1 MGSMNFTKIN
11 YFMKNIIFLVLF
23 FSLSSITTNKSELD
37 LKVMTFNIRYD
48 NPDDKLN
55 NWKYR
60 KEAVTKLIRAENID
74 ILGAQ
79 EVLANQ
85 LKDITQRL
93 PEYNSIGVGRED
105 GIEKGEF
112 SPIFYKKDK
121 FSVLK
126 SGYFWLSE
134 TPEIPSKGWDAA
146 CERIATWAQLKDKA
160 SGKVVF
166 VLNTHLDHVGT
177 LARQKSVE
185 LLKKNTA
192 LLSEGLPQIIMGDF
206 NADPESTVIKQMLIP
221 ADAVVFFNSKA
232 VAKKVFGSNWTF
244 NGFGTVAIKER
255 PIIDYIF
262 VNKAVRV
269 KEHHVAPETANGKFI
284 SDHSAVF
291 VKVSI

>member
-1 MGSMNFTKIN
+1 MNFTKN
-11 YFMKNIIFLVLF
+11 KSFMKNIFFLVLF
-23 FSLSSITTNKSELD
+23 FALSSVTTNKSEID

-60 KEAVTKLIRAENID
+60 KDAVTKLIRAESID

-85 LKDITQRL
+85 LKDITEKL

-105 GIEKGEF
+105 GIENGEF
-112 SPIFYKKDK
+112 SPIFYKKNK
-121 FSVLK
+121 FTVLK

-134 TPEIPSKGWDAA
+134 TPEKPSKGWDAA
-146 CERIATWAQLKDKA
+146 CERIATWAQLKDK
-160 SGKVVF
+160 STGKIVF

-185 LLKKNTA
+185 MLKKNTA

-221 ADAVVFFNSKA
+221 ADSVVLFNSKA
-232 VAKKVFGSNWTF
+232 VAKKIFGSAWTF

-262 VNKAVRV
+262 VNKAVKV
-269 KEHHVAPETANGKFI
+269 KEHHIAPETVNGKFI

-291 VKVSI
+291 VKVSL

>member
-1 MGSMNFTKIN
+1 MNFIKIKSC
-11 YFMKNIIFLVLF
+11 MKNIFFLVLF
-23 FSLSSITTNKSELD
+23 STLLSNTVAKVKLD

-48 NPDDKLN
+48 NPDDNLN

-85 LKDITQRL
+85 LKDITERL

-105 GIEKGEF
+105 GIAKGEF
-112 SPIFYKKDK
+112 SPIFYKKNR
-121 FSVLK
+121 FTVIK

-134 TPEIPSKGWDAA
+134 TPETASKGWDAA
-146 CERIATWAQLKDKA
+146 CERIATWAQLKDK
-160 SGKVVF
+160 STGKIIF

-206 NADPESTVIKQMLIP
+206 NADPESTVIKQMLL
-221 ADAVVFFNSKA
+221 ATDSVELFNSKA
-232 VAKKVFGSNWTF
+232 VAKKVYGSAWTF
-244 NGFGTVAIKER
+244 NGFGTIAINDR
-255 PIIDYIF
+255 QIIDYIF
-262 VNKAVRV
+262 VNKAVSVR
-269 KEHHVAPETANGKFI
+269 EHSIAPEIANDKFL

-291 VKVSI
+291 IKVSI

>member
-1 MGSMNFTKIN
+1 MNFAKIKSC
-11 YFMKNIIFLVLF
+11 MKNIFFLVLF
-23 FSLSSITTNKSELD
+23 FALSSYTTSKSRLD

-60 KEAVTKLIRAENID
+60 KEAVTKLIRAEKID

-79 EVLANQ
+79 ELLENQ
-85 LKDITQRL
+85 LKDITEKL

-105 GIEKGEF
+105 GIAKGEF
-112 SPIFYKKDK
+112 SPIFYKKNK
-121 FSVLK
+121 FTVIK

-134 TPEIPSKGWDAA
+134 TPEMPSKGWDAA
-146 CERIATWAQLKDKA
+146 CERIATWAQLKDK
-160 SGKVVF
+160 STGKIIF
-166 VLNTHLDHVGT
+166 VMNTHLDHVGT

-206 NADPESTVIKQMLIP
+206 NADPESKVIKQMLV
-221 ADAVVFFNSKA
+221 ATDSVELFNSKT
-232 VAKKVFGSNWTF
+232 VAKKVYGSAWTF
-244 NGFGTVAIKER
+244 NGFGTIAIKDR
-255 PIIDYIF
+255 QIIDYIF
-262 VNKAVRV
+262 VNKAVSVR
-269 KEHHVAPETANGKFI
+269 EHSIAPEIANGKFS

-291 VKVSI
+291 IKVSI

>member
-1 MGSMNFTKIN
+1 
-11 YFMKNIIFLVLF
+11 MKNIFFLVLIF
-23 FSLSSITTNKSELD
+23 TLASVTTTKTKLD

-60 KEAVTKLIRAENID
+60 KEAVTTLIRAENID

-85 LKDITQRL
+85 LKDINERL

-105 GIEKGEF
+105 GREKGEF
-112 SPIFYKKDK
+112 SPIYYKKDK
-121 FSVLK
+121 FTVVK

-134 TPEIPSKGWDAA
+134 TKDKPSKGWDAA
-146 CERIATWAQLKDKA
+146 CERIATWAQLQDKVT
-160 SGKVVF
+160 GKIVF

-177 LARQKSVE
+177 VARQKSVE
-185 LLKKNTA
+185 MLKKNTA
-192 LLSEGLPQIIMGDF
+192 VLSEGLPQIIMGDF

-221 ADAVVFFNSKA
+221 ADSVVLFNTKA
-232 VAKKVFGSNWTF
+232 IAKKVFGSTWTF

-269 KEHHVAPETANGKFI
+269 KEHHIAPETANGKFI

-291 VKVSI
+291 VNVSL

>member
-1 MGSMNFTKIN
+1 
-11 YFMKNIIFLVLF
+11 MKNIFFLVLF
-23 FSLSSITTNKSELD
+23 STLLSNTVAKVKLD

-48 NPDDKLN
+48 NPDDNLN

-60 KEAVTKLIRAENID
+60 KEAVSKLIRAENID

-85 LKDITQRL
+85 LKDITERL

-105 GIEKGEF
+105 GIAKGEF
-112 SPIFYKKDK
+112 SPIFYKKNR
-121 FSVLK
+121 FTVIK

-134 TPEIPSKGWDAA
+134 TPETASKGWDAA
-146 CERIATWAQLKDKA
+146 CERIATWAQLKDK
-160 SGKVVF
+160 STGKIIF

-206 NADPESTVIKQMLIP
+206 NADPESTVIKQMLMRSNSNEL
-221 ADAVVFFNSKA
+221 FNSKA
-232 VAKKVFGSNWTF
+232 VAKKVYGANWTF
-244 NGFGTVAIKER
+244 NGFGSVALKDR

-262 VNKAVRV
+262 INKAVRV
-269 KEHHVAPETANGKFI
+269 KEHIIAPETANGKFL

-291 VKVSI
+291 IKVSI

>member
-1 MGSMNFTKIN
+1 
-11 YFMKNIIFLVLF
+11 MKNIFFLALF
-23 FSLSSITTNKSELD
+23 FALSSVTTNKTKLD

-60 KEAVTKLIRAENID
+60 KEEVIKMIRFQNID

-85 LKDITQRL
+85 LKDITQQL
-93 PEYNSIGVGRED
+93 PEYSSIGVGRED

-112 SPIFYKKDK
+112 SPIYYKKDK
-121 FSVLK
+121 FTVVK

-134 TPEIPSKGWDAA
+134 TKDKPSKGWDAA
-146 CERIATWAQLKDKA
+146 CERIATWAQLKDK
-160 SGKVVF
+160 STGKVVF

-177 LARQKSVE
+177 VARQKSVE

-206 NADPESTVIKQMLIP
+206 NADPESTVIKQMLLLTDSIELF
-221 ADAVVFFNSKA
+221 DSKA
-232 VAKKVFGSNWTF
+232 VANKVFGSTWTF

-269 KEHHVAPETANGKFI
+269 KEHHIAPETANGKFI

-291 VKVSI
+291 VNVSL